1 MRMTAAKAR
10 NPQRAIWSTVLALVV
25 MATTAQWA
33 NAAIVGPYTADGNT
47 TNLWNFDQTSGDF
60 TDAGSNPR
68 DVTPDPGTQGGT
80 ALAGFGN
87 AADFSADGASAN
99 NTETTW
105 ATSDMVGV
113 NGEFTIEAM
122 VNLTTISNGN
132 EQQIIT
138 KYGGD
143 GTFQFRIAGGDLS
156 FVKVDGGIQNLAT
169 AIPTTGDDAFVANEW
184 FHLAVAYNGSENTAD
199 NFKLYW
205 TKVDASRTE
214 ANEIFSG
221 NLTEDLPAG
230 DSETHIS
237 ARPGGDSEVVAGL
250 MDEMRI
256 SNIARGPG
264 DMRFTVIPEPASLA
278 MGLMGLTLIA
288 ARRRR

>member
-47 TNLWNFDQTSGDF
+47 TNLWNFDQTSDDF

-87 AADFSADGASAN
+87 AADFTNGAAT
-99 NTETTW
+99 NTERTW
-105 ATSDMVGV
+105 ATSDMVGA

-199 NFKLYW
+199 NLKLYW

-221 NLTEDLPAG
+221 NLTADLEAG
-230 DSETHIS
+230 DSGTYMSE
-237 ARPGGDSEVVAGL
+237 RPGGDGEEVAGL

-256 SNIARGPG
+256 SNIARGSG
-264 DMRFTVIPEPASLA
+264 DMMFAIPEPSTFALVALSMA
-278 MGLMGLTLIA
+278 GLFCRH
-288 ARRRR
+288 RRSRG